1 MLPDGFNP
9 IFLTLLVLNIN
20 HMLLE
25 FYTVM
30 IATSKN
36 PPLHVR
42 LKGSSKD

>member
-9 IFLTLLVLNIN
+9 TFLTLLVLNIN
-20 HMLLE
+20 HMFLE

-30 IATSKN
+30 IATSQN
-36 PPLHVR
+36 PPLRIR